1 MAAVYFTA
9 IPYEPNA
16 ANRHIERLF
25 FFFAKFVPAL
35 TTLYL
40 LGFELLEVLCA
51 FL

>member
-1 MAAVYFTA
+1 MAAIHFTA

-16 ANRHIERLF
+16 ANRRREKI
-25 FFFAKFVPAL
+25 FFFAKFVPTQ